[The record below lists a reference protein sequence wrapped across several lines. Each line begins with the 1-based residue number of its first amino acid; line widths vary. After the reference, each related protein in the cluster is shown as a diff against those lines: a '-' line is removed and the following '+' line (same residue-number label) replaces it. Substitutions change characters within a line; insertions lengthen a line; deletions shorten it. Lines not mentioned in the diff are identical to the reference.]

1 MNPANKAMLA
11 LILPPSQNGYHECV
25 AVMLDHFPELV
36 QHMILLVFS
45 EEVTE
50 VKMLE
55 DMEFLCKS
63 STRLLSRVVWSLAE
77 KVADRGMEL
86 LR

>member
-1 MNPANKAMLA
+1 
-11 LILPPSQNGYHECV
+11 
-25 AVMLDHFPELV
+25 
-36 QHMILLVFS
+36 
-45 EEVTE
+45 
-50 VKMLE
+50 MLE

-77 KVADRGMEL
+77 KVAERGMEL